1 MAFFVR
7 ASLDP
12 TGDIERGFSA
22 IGGHVFGT
30 TPRAAAR
37 EHAEFEGNYEF
48 LYELE
53 EDELD
58 DEAILDYLL
67 ENGLQYHPEL
77 EGWVLA
83 HDGLCAYA
91 AFDSLEDAL
100 EAVATDD
107 ISYGGDLGLSLMAPI
122 YVFEG
127 EDGPPTLDDGVLF
140 YPSGQFWLAR
150 PAPAN
155 DE

>member
-12 TGDIERGFSA
+12 RGDIDRGFSA
-22 IGGHVFGT
+22 VGGHVFGT
-30 TPRAAAR
+30 TPRSAAR

-48 LYELE
+48 LYEL
-53 EDELD
+53 DELD
-58 DEAILDYLL
+58 DDAILDYLS

-83 HDGLCAYA
+83 ADGLCSYA
-91 AFDSLEDAL
+91 DFDSLEEAL
-100 EAVATDD
+100 EAVDTNE
-107 ISYGGDLGLSLMAPI
+107 ISYGGDLGFSLFAPI

-127 EDGPPTLDDGVLF
+127 EYGPPTLDDGILF

-155 DE
+155 ENE

>member
-12 TGDIERGFSA
+12 EGDIERGFSA

-30 TPRAAAR
+30 TARAAAR
-37 EHAEFEGNYEF
+37 EYAEFEDDYDV
-48 LYELE
+48 LYEI
-53 EDELD
+53 DDLD
-58 DEAILDYLL
+58 DETIFEYLS

-83 HDGLCAYA
+83 ADGLCAYE
-91 AFDSLEDAL
+91 AFESLQEAL
-100 EAVATDD
+100 EAVAANE
-107 ISYGGDLGLSLMAPI
+107 ISYGGDLGLSKFAPI

-127 EDGPPTLDDGVLF
+127 EYGPPTLDDGILF
-140 YPSGQFWLAR
+140 YPSGEFWLAR
-150 PAPAN
+150 PAPAS
-155 DE
+155 E